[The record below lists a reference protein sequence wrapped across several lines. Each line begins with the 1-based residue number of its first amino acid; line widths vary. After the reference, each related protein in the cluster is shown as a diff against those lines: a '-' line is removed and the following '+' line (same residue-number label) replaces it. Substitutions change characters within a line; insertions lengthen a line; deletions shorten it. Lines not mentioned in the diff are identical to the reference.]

1 MLPEL
6 GASLAVQ
13 HVPAATYRV
22 VAAGDTTT
30 MHEHVPDQSELR
42 CGFVLELS
50 SCPKRAQQRPPR
62 AGVGVW
68 ALTAPTARHR

>member
-13 HVPAATYRV
+13 HASSCRV
-22 VAAGDTTT
+22 TLVGDTAT

-42 CGFVLELS
+42 CGFVLERS
-50 SCPKRAQQRPPR
+50 RWPKRAQQRPPR
-62 AGVGVW
+62 ADVGVW
-68 ALTAPTARHR
+68 AVTRPSAGSK

>member
-1 MLPEL
+1 MCTAGPKVGSSAAGVNGSVTKGSSMLPEL

-13 HVPAATYRV
+13 HAGSYRV
-22 VAAGDTTT
+22 VAAGDTAT

-50 SCPKRAQQRPPR
+50 S
-62 AGVGVW
+62 
-68 ALTAPTARHR
+68 